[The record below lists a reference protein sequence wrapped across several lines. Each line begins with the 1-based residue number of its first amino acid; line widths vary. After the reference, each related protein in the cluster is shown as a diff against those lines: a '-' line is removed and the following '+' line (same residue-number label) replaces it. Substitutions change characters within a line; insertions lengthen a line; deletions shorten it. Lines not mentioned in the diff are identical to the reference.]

1 MTRVST
7 FGNYQSALLDLMSAQ
22 SRAETAQKKVNT
34 QKNATDLVGFGRGSE
49 TVSAL
54 KSSQTRIQTFIDT
67 NKAVAARLETQDLA
81 MDRVADAATAAR
93 QALADAIAA
102 GRMDALMGSLES
114 LFMEAQDGLN
124 MKHQGKYLF
133 SGGAVDRAP
142 VDLPDIPGQPAATMM
157 AKLAALPDENA
168 AFRNDQLK
176 QSSWLDENVS
186 MDTGFLADAMGA
198 ELFAIFRDIQ
208 LAHEAAPLEGQMT
221 DAQKAFLTTQMGR
234 FEAAAKGVVELQA
247 ANGGMQ
253 NRVDRLLES
262 QGARKIS
269 VDTILAGKTDANMAE
284 AVVELEMA
292 QIALQ
297 ASAQVISQ
305 LRQVSLLDYLR

>member
-7 FGNYQSALLDLMSAQ
+7 YGNYQSALLDLMSAQ
-22 SRAETAQKKVNT
+22 SRAEAAQKKVNT
-34 QKNATDLVGFGRGSE
+34 HKNATDLVGFGRGSE

-54 KSSQTRIQTFIDT
+54 KSSQTRIQTFMDT

-93 QALADAIAA
+93 QAIADAIAA
-102 GRMDALMGSLES
+102 GRMDALMSSLET

-124 MKHQGKYLF
+124 MKHQGRYLF
-133 SGGAVDRAP
+133 SGGATDRAP
-142 VDLPDIPGQPAATMM
+142 VDLPDIPGQPGATMM

-208 LAHEAAPLEGQMT
+208 LAHEAAPLDGSMT

-234 FEAAAKGVVELQA
+234 FEAAAKGVVDLQA

-262 QGARKIS
+262 QEARKIS
-269 VDTILAGKTDANMAE
+269 VDTLLSGRTDANMAE

-297 ASAQVISQ
+297 ASAQVVSQ

>member
-7 FGNYQSALLDLMSAQ
+7 YGNYQSALLDLMSAQ
-22 SRAETAQKKVNT
+22 SRAEAAQKKVAT

-54 KSSQTRIQTFIDT
+54 KSSQTRIQSFIDT
-67 NKAVAARLETQDLA
+67 NKTVAARLESQDLA
-81 MDRVADAATAAR
+81 MGRVADAAAEAR
-93 QALADAIAA
+93 KAVADAIAA
-102 GRMDALMGSLES
+102 GRMDAMMGTLES
-114 LFMEAQDGLN
+114 LFMQAQDGLN
-124 MKHQGKYLF
+124 TKHQGKYLF
-133 SGGAVDRAP
+133 GGGTIDKAP
-142 VDLPDIPGQPAATMM
+142 VQPPTLAD
-157 AKLAALPDENA
+157 LAALPDA
-168 AFRNDQLK
+168 LSAFGNDQLR
-176 QSSWLDENVS
+176 QTSWLDENVS
-186 MDTGFLADAMGA
+186 LDTGFLADAMGE

-208 LAHEAAPLEGQMT
+208 LEHQTTPLEGQMT
-221 DAQKAFLTTQMGR
+221 NAQKAFLTTQMGR

-247 ANGGMQ
+247 RNGGMQ

-262 QGARKIS
+262 QETRKIS

-284 AVVELEMA
+284 AVTELEMA